1 MLLPQT
7 AAACASCGCTLSAD
21 AAMGYSASAG
31 WDLSVEY
38 DYIHQDQLRSGT
50 HAVSGVPDGT
60 ELERETLNRY
70 VTTGLSFSPNTQW
83 NFKLLVPYVM
93 RTHSTY
99 GEYDSSQPL
108 PDLSSSRSSSLGDI
122 RLIGSYQGFLPTRN
136 LGVQLGVKLP
146 TGRYGTA
153 VDFYAGPAAGEPL
166 DASLQPGTGS
176 TDVIVGA
183 YYYRPI
189 SQDFDFFVNG
199 QFQSA
204 VAHRMD
210 QPGNDYRPG
219 NSTTVSLGLRYER
232 NPAWVPQ
239 VQLNLLHKSRDQ
251 GALADVQNTAGSV
264 AYLSPGSDRAD
275 HRQAAPVRLRAGA
288 ALQQPLRLPAVPAV
302 HRQRRERT
310 MHSDNSDALLP
321 GRRAL
326 LKAALA
332 GWLAAGALRAPAV
345 RANDLRVG
353 APAPPATLVTLD
365 GKSISTTELLG
376 TGGDPDLLGNLV
388 RAVSRGA
395 AAAVRVRNQSTR
407 RRA

>member
-1 MLLPQT
+1 MEQANNIGTRPRRRAALLAAVTGATALVLLPQV

-31 WDLSVEY
+31 WDLSLEY

-50 HAVSGVPDGT
+50 HAVSTVPDGT
-60 ELERETLNRY
+60 ELERETLSRY
-70 VTTGLSFSPNTQW
+70 VTAGLGFSPNTEW
-83 NFKLLVPYVM
+83 NFKLLVPYVA

-99 GEYDSSQPL
+99 GEYDSTQPL
-108 PDLSSSRSSSLGDI
+108 PELSSSRSSSIGDI
-122 RLIGSYQGFLPTRN
+122 RLIASYQGFLPTRN

-176 TDVIVGA
+176 TDVIIGG

-204 VAHRMD
+204 IAHRMD

-232 NPAWVPQ
+232 SPAWVPQ

-264 AYLSPGSDRAD
+264 AYLSPGLTGRVTDKL
-275 HRQAAPVRLRAGA
+275 HLFGFVQV
-288 ALQQPLRLPAVPAV
+288 PLYSNLYGYQLFPRYTV
-302 HRQRRERT
+302 
-310 MHSDNSDALLP
+310 S
-321 GRRAL
+321 
-326 LKAALA
+326 
-332 GWLAAGALRAPAV
+332 
-345 RANDLRVG
+345 VG
-353 APAPPATLVTLD
+353 ANYAF
-365 GKSISTTELLG
+365 
-376 TGGDPDLLGNLV
+376 
-388 RAVSRGA
+388 
-395 AAAVRVRNQSTR
+395 
-407 RRA
+407 